1 MPTAVPAR
9 DDNRSTLL
17 ILGIL
22 LAVALL
28 LLWNDWLTVGLGPVF
43 PAYWALVL
51 VWFVS
56 VVLAVRRHRRWWV
69 LLTAAVVLYP
79 AARVALFLIE
89 CSQKACLF

>member
-1 MPTAVPAR
+1 MPIAAPAR
-9 DDNRSTLL
+9 ADNRLTLL

-22 LAVALL
+22 VAVSLL
-28 LLWNDWLTVGLGPVF
+28 LLWNDWLMVGLGRVF

-51 VWFVS
+51 IWFVG
-56 VVLAVRRHRRWWV
+56 VVLVIRRQRRWWV

-79 AARVALFLIE
+79 AARVVLFLIE